1 MTTCSAGDLLVVSF
15 PFTAAQAAKNR
26 PALVLLDS
34 GDADVVIARLT
45 SKPPKV
51 SFDVAVTDWKG
62 AGLRSPATI
71 RVHKTFTVEKS
82 QVHFSIGHLQPT
94 DRLAVANVLRQMFG
108 NW

>member
-1 MTTCSAGDLLVVSF
+1 MTTYKAGELLVVSF
-15 PFTAAQAAKNR
+15 PFTSAQSAKNR

-34 GDADVVIARLT
+34 GDADIVIARLT
-45 SKPPKV
+45 SKPGR
-51 SFDVAVTDWKG
+51 SALDVTIADWQG

-71 RVHKTFTVEKS
+71 RVHKLITLEKS

-94 DRLAVANVLRQMFG
+94 DRQAVADLLKQMFG